1 MRGGACDD
9 GMEAS
14 VMVRATTRWEDDV
27 LSPHLEACLV
37 RWVGF
42 AGPEPS
48 LRTRQDWAEAW
59 RRWGGTVLSKWVRA
73 FPGTRP
79 AAMYAAGLVK
89 AVPLVRPLPMGSR
102 CRGYFVADE
111 GGGVT
116 HWRLS
121 ERYQRCEASWLL
133 EQGVID
139 RAEYRR
145 HLRSGFGHAWRCL

>member
-1 MRGGACDD
+1 MPRR
-9 GMEAS
+9 
-14 VMVRATTRWEDDV
+14 VVKFTRRRAWQAGELDED
-27 LSPHLEACLV
+27 LALCLV
-37 RWVGF
+37 AWEGCLG
-42 AGPEPS
+42 ADAS
-48 LRTRQDWAEAW
+48 LRTRSDWAAAW
-59 RRWGGTVLSKWVRA
+59 SRWGERILPEFVTRH
-73 FPGTRP
+73 PGCRP

-116 HWRLS
+116 YWRLS

-139 RAEYRR
+139 RAECRR
-145 HLRSGFGHAWRCL
+145 HRRFAGGHRWRCV